1 MAEIDGNS
9 GTNRLRRSDIAARRA
24 AQGTPQRAGGT
35 ARVSRS
41 QQQGAPAQRP
51 VQGSGVQKPA
61 QSASGQRPAQS
72 ASTQRTRQSAQRSS
86 QGSQTQRAA
95 RNASTRRRTVGQAR
109 PEERKRAS
117 GAARQAGSAPAGSKE
132 DLRRRGRALA
142 SARRTSVRSVMA
154 VFAFFSL
161 VGLLFFLRPTHS
173 DLEKR
178 DLTPF
183 PEFTF
188 GRLVDGSFFSDLSL
202 WYGDTYPLREP
213 MVRLSQGMNAL
224 HGIQPKTQLVGGT
237 VNKDELP
244 VEGADADAAAPAEA
258 VADNEVIEVPTERY
272 MAEEIQSKI
281 MEGLYV
287 NDGAA
292 YNIYYFSQESV
303 EQYARAMNTCA
314 KNLEG
319 QATVYSII
327 APTSAG
333 ALLDEQTLED
343 LGGTDQLQA
352 IKYFHSLYD
361 DSVHG
366 INVYNTLRAHN
377 NEYIYY
383 RTDHH
388 WTQLG
393 AYYAYVEFC
402 RDKGVEPS
410 NIFGREKMTFDGF
423 LGTFYSELGNSDM
436 EARPDYVDAYIPN
449 STNDMVIWDTDGNEI
464 ETNVVTDVSDWNMYS
479 KYNCFISGDRPL
491 SRIDNPLKNDGSSCL
506 VIKDSFGCA
515 FVPLLVDD
523 YQTVWV
529 IDFRYSDRSIPDF
542 VRENNIQDVIF
553 LNAIVL
559 AGTDPVSSALL
570 AQSQNG

>member
-1 MAEIDGNS
+1 MAETDGRG
-9 GTNRLRRSDIAARRA
+9 GTRRLRKSDISARRD
-24 AQGTPQRAGGT
+24 AQGTAQGTGGT
-35 ARVSRS
+35 ARVRRTAS
-41 QQQGAPAQRP
+41 QQQGASP
-51 VQGSGVQKPA
+51 
-61 QSASGQRPAQS
+61 
-72 ASTQRTRQSAQRSS
+72 QRTRQAAAQRSA
-86 QGSQTQRAA
+86 Q
-95 RNASTRRRTVGQAR
+95 
-109 PEERKRAS
+109 
-117 GAARQAGSAPAGSKE
+117 GSAPVRRSAGKASAPEAARRRATGGVRRQEGAPAGNKE

-142 SARRTSVRSVMA
+142 SSRRNAVRSVM
-154 VFAFFSL
+154 VSFALFSV
-161 VGLLFFLRPTHS
+161 VGLLFFLRPAHS

-183 PEFTF
+183 PEFTW

-224 HGIQPKTQLVGGT
+224 HGIQPKTQMVGGT

-244 VEGADADAAAPAEA
+244 VDGAEGEAAPVEA
-258 VADNEVIEVPTERY
+258 VDDKEVIEVPTERY

-361 DSVHG
+361 DAVHG

-377 NEYIYY
+377 DEYIYF

-393 AYYAYVEFC
+393 AYYAYAEFC

-491 SRIDNPLKNDGSSCL
+491 SRIDNPLKSDGSSCL

-542 VRENNIQDVIF
+542 VREHNIQDVIF

>member
-1 MAEIDGNS
+1 MAETDGRG
-9 GTNRLRRSDIAARRA
+9 GTRRLRKSDISARRDAHGA
-24 AQGTPQRAGGT
+24 AQGTGGT
-35 ARVSRS
+35 ARVRRTAS
-41 QQQGAPAQRP
+41 QQQGASP
-51 VQGSGVQKPA
+51 
-61 QSASGQRPAQS
+61 
-72 ASTQRTRQSAQRSS
+72 QRTRQAAAQRSA
-86 QGSQTQRAA
+86 QGSAPVRRSAGKASAPEAA
-95 RNASTRRRTVGQAR
+95 RRRATGNVRRLEG
-109 PEERKRAS
+109 
-117 GAARQAGSAPAGSKE
+117 APAGSKE

-142 SARRTSVRSVMA
+142 SSRRNAVRSVM
-154 VFAFFSL
+154 VSFVLFSV
-161 VGLLFFLRPTHS
+161 VGLLFFLRPAHS

-183 PEFTF
+183 PEFTW

-224 HGIQPKTQLVGGT
+224 HGIQPKTQMVGGT

-244 VEGADADAAAPAEA
+244 VDSAEGEAAPVEA
-258 VADNEVIEVPTERY
+258 VDDKEVIEVPTERY

-361 DSVHG
+361 DAVHG

-377 NEYIYY
+377 DEYIYF

-393 AYYAYVEFC
+393 AYYAYAEFC

-491 SRIDNPLKNDGSSCL
+491 SRIDNPLKSDGSSCL

-542 VRENNIQDVIF
+542 VREHSSQDVIF

>member
-1 MAEIDGNS
+1 MAETDGRG
-9 GTNRLRRSDIAARRA
+9 GTRRLRKSDISARRDAQGA
-24 AQGTPQRAGGT
+24 AQGTGGT
-35 ARVSRS
+35 ARVRRTAS
-41 QQQGAPAQRP
+41 QQQGASP
-51 VQGSGVQKPA
+51 
-61 QSASGQRPAQS
+61 
-72 ASTQRTRQSAQRSS
+72 QRTRQAAAQRSA
-86 QGSQTQRAA
+86 QGSAPVRRSAGKASAPEAA
-95 RNASTRRRTVGQAR
+95 RRRATGGVR
-109 PEERKRAS
+109 
-117 GAARQAGSAPAGSKE
+117 RQEGAPAGSKE

-142 SARRTSVRSVMA
+142 SSRRNAVRSVM
-154 VFAFFSL
+154 VSFALFSV
-161 VGLLFFLRPTHS
+161 VGLLFFLRPAHS

-183 PEFTF
+183 PEFTW

-224 HGIQPKTQLVGGT
+224 HGIQPKTQMVGGT

-244 VEGADADAAAPAEA
+244 VDGAEGEAAPVEA
-258 VADNEVIEVPTERY
+258 VDDKEVIEVPTERY

-281 MEGLYV
+281 MEGLYG

-292 YNIYYFSQESV
+292 YNSYYFSQESV

-361 DSVHG
+361 DAVHG

-377 NEYIYY
+377 DEYIYF

-393 AYYAYVEFC
+393 AYYAYAEFC

-491 SRIDNPLKNDGSSCL
+491 SRIDNPLKSDGSSCL

-542 VRENNIQDVIF
+542 VREHNIQDVIF

>member
-1 MAEIDGNS
+1 MAETDGRG
-9 GTNRLRRSDIAARRA
+9 GTRRLRKSDISARRDAHGA
-24 AQGTPQRAGGT
+24 AQGTGGT
-35 ARVSRS
+35 ARVRRTAS
-41 QQQGAPAQRP
+41 QQQGASP
-51 VQGSGVQKPA
+51 
-61 QSASGQRPAQS
+61 
-72 ASTQRTRQSAQRSS
+72 QRTRQAAAQRSA
-86 QGSQTQRAA
+86 QGSAPVRRSAGKASAPEAA
-95 RNASTRRRTVGQAR
+95 RRRATGNVRRLEG
-109 PEERKRAS
+109 
-117 GAARQAGSAPAGSKE
+117 APAGSKE

-142 SARRTSVRSVMA
+142 SSRRNAVRSVM
-154 VFAFFSL
+154 VSFVLFSV
-161 VGLLFFLRPTHS
+161 VGLLFFLRPAHS

-183 PEFTF
+183 PEFTW

-224 HGIQPKTQLVGGT
+224 HGIQPKTQMVGGT

-244 VEGADADAAAPAEA
+244 VDGAEGEAAPVEA
-258 VADNEVIEVPTERY
+258 VDDKEVIEVPTERY

-361 DSVHG
+361 DAVHG

-377 NEYIYY
+377 DEYIYF

-393 AYYAYVEFC
+393 AYYAYAEFC

-491 SRIDNPLKNDGSSCL
+491 SRIDNPLKSDGSSCL

-542 VRENNIQDVIF
+542 VREHNIQDVIF

>member
-1 MAEIDGNS
+1 MAETDGRG
-9 GTNRLRRSDIAARRA
+9 GTRRLRKSDIAARRS
-24 AQGTPQRAGGT
+24 AQGASQGAGGT
-35 ARVSRS
+35 ARVR
-41 QQQGAPAQRP
+41 RP
-51 VQGSGVQKPA
+51 
-61 QSASGQRPAQS
+61 
-72 ASTQRTRQSAQRSS
+72 SAQQRQKATSQRSA
-86 QGSQTQRAA
+86 QAA
-95 RNASTRRRTVGQAR
+95 SPKRRVGGQAR
-109 PEERKRAS
+109 TAGRP
-117 GAARQAGSAPAGSKE
+117 AAAGSAPVGSKE
-132 DLRRRGRALA
+132 DLRRRGRALSA
-142 SARRTSVRSVMA
+142 ARRRSVRSVMA
-154 VFAFFSL
+154 AFALFSL
-161 VGLLFFLRPTHS
+161 VGLLFFLRPTQS

-178 DLTPF
+178 ELTPF
-183 PEFTF
+183 PEFSL

-258 VADNEVIEVPTERY
+258 VADDEVIEVPTERY

-361 DSVHG
+361 DAVHG

-377 NEYIYY
+377 DEYIYF

-393 AYYAYVEFC
+393 AYYAYAEFC

-410 NIFGREKMTFDGF
+410 NIFGREKITFDGF
-423 LGTFYSELGNSDM
+423 LGTFYSELGNADM
-436 EARPDYVDAYIPN
+436 EARPDYVDAYVPN

-464 ETNVVTDVSDWNMYS
+464 ETNIVTDVSDWNMYS

-570 AQSQNG
+570 AQCQNG

>member
-1 MAEIDGNS
+1 MAETDGRG
-9 GTNRLRRSDIAARRA
+9 GTRRLRKSDISARRDAQGA
-24 AQGTPQRAGGT
+24 AQGTGGT
-35 ARVSRS
+35 ARVRRTAS
-41 QQQGAPAQRP
+41 QQQGASP
-51 VQGSGVQKPA
+51 
-61 QSASGQRPAQS
+61 
-72 ASTQRTRQSAQRSS
+72 QRTRQAAAQRSA
-86 QGSQTQRAA
+86 Q
-95 RNASTRRRTVGQAR
+95 
-109 PEERKRAS
+109 
-117 GAARQAGSAPAGSKE
+117 GSAPVRRSAGKAPAPEAAQRRAMGGVRRQEGAPAGNKE

-142 SARRTSVRSVMA
+142 SSRRNAVRSVM
-154 VFAFFSL
+154 VSFALFSV
-161 VGLLFFLRPTHS
+161 VGLLFFLRPARS

-183 PEFTF
+183 PEFTW

-224 HGIQPKTQLVGGT
+224 HGIQPKTQMVGGT

-244 VEGADADAAAPAEA
+244 VDGAEGEAAPVEA
-258 VADNEVIEVPTERY
+258 VDDKEVIEVPTERY

-361 DSVHG
+361 DAVHG

-377 NEYIYY
+377 DEYIYF

-393 AYYAYVEFC
+393 AYYAYAEFC

-491 SRIDNPLKNDGSSCL
+491 SRIDNPLKSDGSSCL

-542 VRENNIQDVIF
+542 VREHNIQDVIF